1 MLALLRGS
9 LHISGSRFS
18 ITLTEPE
25 NRETMRSPHRR
36 LAAIARL
43 ALATFVALAIATP
56 ASAQF
61 GGLKKKIKPAAQ
73 PANNTEAAGPGNQG
87 GTIVLNEEVVDRL
100 MVGLKAGQ
108 GERQAAA
115 KEDTPYGR
123 YTRAEA
129 AYAEAKVK
137 CEAGQ
142 EAFYQRAATDE
153 KMLDK
158 YGALTD
164 KMVAA
169 QGKGDMKLQAIYQDS
184 AMAMID
190 PSCIVKKPDQPADYY
205 QAQRDIDVRAERL
218 EIKASGFSA
227 HEMAVVKERTLSLL
241 GAAPPLGDASAGE
254 KSAVAG
260 KSVELKPLLG
270 IKEKPAA
277 VVQKPEPEPEPEPE
291 PASAPGDPQMS
302 AAASSMN
309 DCMVKNIQKSQTR
322 LEALGQR
329 AKAAQKAGDQQK
341 LMAIADTL
349 QQIQMAGCR

>member
-1 MLALLRGS
+1 MAL
-9 LHISGSRFS
+9 
-18 ITLTEPE
+18 
-25 NRETMRSPHRR
+25 
-36 LAAIARL
+36 
-43 ALATFVALAIATP
+43 VIATP

-73 PANNTEAAGPGNQG
+73 PADNTEAAAPGDQG
-87 GTIVLNEEVVDRL
+87 GTIVLNEKVVNRL

-108 GERQAAA
+108 VEREAAA

-123 YTRAEA
+123 YTRAET

-142 EAFYQRAATDE
+142 EAFYQRAAADE

-169 QGKGDMKLQAIYQDS
+169 QTKGDMKLQAIYQDS
-184 AMAMID
+184 AMAMVD

-218 EIKASGFSA
+218 EIKASGFSP

-260 KSVELKPLLG
+260 KSAELKPLLG

-277 VVQKPEPEPEPEPE
+277 VVQKPEPEP
-291 PASAPGDPQMS
+291 ASAPADPQVS

-309 DCMVKNIQKSQTR
+309 DCMVKNMQRSQTR